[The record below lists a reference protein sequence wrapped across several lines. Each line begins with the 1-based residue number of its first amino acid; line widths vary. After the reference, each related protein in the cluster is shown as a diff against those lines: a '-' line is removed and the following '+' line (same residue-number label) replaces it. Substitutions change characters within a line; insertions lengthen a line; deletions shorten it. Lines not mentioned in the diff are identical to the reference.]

1 MTKRTARAAARI
13 ESGFCSFCNRT
24 RNLRHEEKRLGAL
37 VRTVV
42 TCETCRRTIS
52 STMGLASE
60 PAVAEPVV
68 AEPVAEPAAEAA
80 PELAGEGPDEPAV
93 GKAPAPRTRARRKV

>member
-1 MTKRTARAAARI
+1 MSKRTARANARI

-24 RNLRHEEKRLGAL
+24 RNLRHEEKRLGTL

-52 STMGLASE
+52 STMGLAPE
-60 PAVAEPVV
+60 PAVAKPAV
-68 AEPVAEPAAEAA
+68 AEAVPEPAAETA
-80 PELAGEGPDEPAV
+80 PEPADQGPEEPAAR
-93 GKAPAPRTRARRKV
+93 KAPGPRTRARRKV

>member
-1 MTKRTARAAARI
+1 MSKRSAQANARI

-24 RNLRHEEKRLGAL
+24 RNLRHEEKRLGAI

-52 STMGLASE
+52 STMGLAGNAPD
-60 PAVAEPVV
+60 PAVAEP
-68 AEPVAEPAAEAA
+68 APERAPEPA
-80 PELAGEGPDEPAV
+80 PEPAEQ
-93 GKAPAPRTRARRKV
+93 GPKERPAAKAAAPRTRARRKV